1 VPKTN
6 PGKDLRDL
14 PVGIF
19 REEGGH
25 ESQLVM
31 FVVTPVGM
39 NDLRDDVFV
48 DRLAKQGATLQQQ

>member
-1 VPKTN
+1 
-6 PGKDLRDL
+6 
-14 PVGIF
+14 VGIS